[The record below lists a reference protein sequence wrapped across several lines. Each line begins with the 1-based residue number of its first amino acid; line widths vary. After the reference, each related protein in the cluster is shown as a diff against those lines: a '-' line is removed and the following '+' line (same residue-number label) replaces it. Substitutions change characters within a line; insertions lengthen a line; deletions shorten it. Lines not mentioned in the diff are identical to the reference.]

1 MDLKSSLTPLEV
13 AELLKITKN
22 TVYELIKRGELP
34 SYKIGKKIR
43 IDMHDVEDYI
53 NNQKSNLKSSINRN
67 TNTTPP
73 NNKVENTIY
82 TLSNNIS
89 LNNQSNSEI
98 IISGQDILLDIL
110 ARYIEEILPDYT
122 VLRSYKGSYNGLY
135 DLYNNKVSI
144 ASCHLWDGDKDEYNT
159 DVNWYT
165 DLITESLGP
174 KWRPIRGNED
184 CMRINKISA
193 KMIKGCD
200 AEAACRELS
209 EYYDIIRHESGSGIA
224 GTTIEL
230 VPKGFNKAVGISAVC
245 RLFDVPWEDTI
256 VFGDSNNDLAMFE
269 YAAVKVAMGNGSEK
283 IKALADHITQDMF
296 HYGIRNGLEYLKLI

>member
-1 MDLKSSLTPLEV
+1 MSQIRSNLIHWYKNEIAV
-13 AELLKITKN
+13 VQINMRNMKIW
-22 TVYELIKRGELP
+22 
-34 SYKIGKKIR
+34 
-43 IDMHDVEDYI
+43 HI
-53 NNQKSNLKSSINRN
+53 NNFL
-67 TNTTPP
+67 
-73 NNKVENTIY
+73 
-82 TLSNNIS
+82 
-89 LNNQSNSEI
+89 I
-98 IISGQDILLDIL
+98 IKQDIQIQC
-110 ARYIEEILPDYT
+110 P
-122 VLRSYKGSYNGLY
+122 
-135 DLYNNKVSI
+135 
-144 ASCHLWDGDKDEYNT
+144 
-159 DVNWYT
+159 
-165 DLITESLGP
+165 
-174 KWRPIRGNED
+174 
-184 CMRINKISA
+184 NKISA

-245 RLFDVPWEDTI
+245 RLFDIPWEDTI